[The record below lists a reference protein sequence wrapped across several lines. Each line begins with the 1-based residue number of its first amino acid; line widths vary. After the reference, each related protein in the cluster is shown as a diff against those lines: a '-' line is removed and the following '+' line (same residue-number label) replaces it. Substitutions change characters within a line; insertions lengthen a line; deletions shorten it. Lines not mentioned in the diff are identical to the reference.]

1 MAATLPRAIRFV
13 RGPIPQS
20 EDLDVAR
27 RLLLTYETR
36 GKEQRLLRERML
48 DFIDKHPNDAHRR
61 TCLPGHLTSS
71 ALELNHENVSPF

>member
-1 MAATLPRAIRFV
+1 MAERQPRAIRFV

-36 GKEQRLLRERML
+36 GKERRLLRERML
-48 DFIDKHPNDAHRR
+48 NFNDRHPNDPHRR
-61 TCLPGHLTSS
+61 TCLPGHLTSF
-71 ALELNHENVSPF
+71 ALAINHENAPPF